1 MFGKKMGLALRF
13 NLSLVAVLAIC
24 TLVIGV
30 ISWRLSNDL
39 AEKTMLA
46 NVETQVGIFSA
57 SLDSVHKD
65 AEASLRRAL
74 AGVLAE
80 MPGPYRISAKTALG
94 NVNVPTLFAGNT
106 QLTGDNALCDRV
118 LAMAGTTC
126 TIFARNGDDLIR
138 VATNVKKNDGS
149 RAVGTPIDRQLP
161 SYAVL
166 MRGDDYLGLTR
177 VMNNTYVVLMHPLKD
192 NDNHVIG
199 IVAIGFDITSRL
211 AGFKDQ
217 LKAIK
222 VGDTGYFYVVDAN
235 EGAGKGDFIVHP
247 ALEGKNGK
255 DARAADGTPII
266 EQMMKERNGIIR
278 YPWKDS
284 NTGNTGQKISLFRV
298 VDSWGW
304 VIASSVW
311 SSELESTGRQIV
323 TIEIVSLVVLA
334 LAVLALVAFLLSR
347 LVMRKI
353 GGEPEAATEV
363 ATKIAAGDLEAK
375 IAIEPGDTTSLMV
388 AIQALADKMA
398 WYRSVIDAVP
408 FPIHVIDNNMNW
420 TFLNKAFEKLMVD
433 NGRVRDRN
441 DAVGRPC
448 STADANI
455 CKTKNCGIEQ
465 LKIGTGQT
473 FFDWCGQN
481 CKQDTAYVLNANG
494 ERIGFVETVTDLT
507 STLRVKNYTEREVMR
522 LAANLER
529 LSNSDFQFDLALTD
543 ADQYTQ
549 DVRSQFKKINDNL
562 QLTRQSLTEAFTEVN
577 GVLSRIE
584 QGDLTKTVSGDFKGP
599 FAELKTAVNNTVSKL
614 AQTIADVNSTAET
627 LASATVQVSSTAQ
640 SLSQASSEQAAS
652 VEETSATIEQASA
665 SIAQNTENAKVA
677 DAISAEGSQKAAEG
691 GEAVALTVE
700 AMKDIAKKIGII
712 DDIAYQTN
720 LLALNAAIE
729 AARAGEHGKG
739 FAVVAAE
746 VRKLAERSQV
756 AAQEIGQLAGNSV
769 SMAERAGKLLD
780 EIVPATKKTADLVQ
794 EITAASEE
802 QSGGVAQLNNA
813 MSQLSQIT
821 QQNASASEE
830 LAATAEE
837 MSSQAENLQALM
849 SFFDL
854 GKGAGQPARN
864 AVVHGKNSAKPLTA
878 TSAREHGNFAR
889 F

>member
-1 MFGKKMGLALRF
+1 MGNLMFGKKMGLALRF
-13 NLSLVAVLAIC
+13 NLSLVAVLAVC
-24 TLVIGV
+24 TLVIGL

-57 SLDSVHKD
+57 SLDSVHKE

-94 NVNVPTLFAGNT
+94 NVNVPTLFAGNI
-106 QLTGDNALCDRV
+106 QLTGDNAICDRV

-126 TIFARNGDDLIR
+126 TIFARNGEDLIR

-149 RAVGTPIDRQLP
+149 RAVGTPMDRQLA
-161 SYAVL
+161 SYGIL
-166 MRGDDYLGLTR
+166 IKGDDYLGLTR
-177 VMNNTYVVLMHPLKD
+177 VMNGTYVVLMHPLKD
-192 NDNHVIG
+192 NDSHVVG
-199 IVAIGFDITSRL
+199 VVAIGFDMTSRL

-347 LVMRKI
+347 LVLRKL
-353 GGEPEAATEV
+353 GGEPDHAAEL
-363 ATKIAAGDLEAK
+363 ASAIALGDLSSQIQLK
-375 IAIEPGDTTSLMV
+375 SGDTTSLMAAMQHMSETIKVLV
-388 AIQALADKMA
+388 AEMEGMSKAHDAGDIDVRVDESRFQGAFQSMAKGVNGMVFTHLEIILKGIDCFQEFGKGNLAADMAKLPGKKIVLNHAIDQVRANIQALAD
-398 WYRSVIDAVP
+398 DANRLAQAAV
-408 FPIHVIDNNMNW
+408 DGN
-420 TFLNKAFEKLMVD
+420 LN
-433 NGRVRDRN
+433 VR
-441 DAVGRPC
+441 
-448 STADANI
+448 ADA
-455 CKTKNCGIEQ
+455 GRHQ
-465 LKIGTGQT
+465 GDFRKIVEG
-473 FFDWCGQN
+473 
-481 CKQDTAYVLNANG
+481 LNNVMEAIVGPVN
-494 ERIGFVETVTDLT
+494 EIN
-507 STLRVKNYTEREVMR
+507 RVMS
-522 LAANLER
+522 ALE
-529 LSNSDFQFDLALTD
+529 S
-543 ADQYTQ
+543 
-549 DVRSQFKKINDNL
+549 
-562 QLTRQSLTEAFTEVN
+562 
-577 GVLSRIE
+577 
-584 QGDLTKTVSGDFKGP
+584 GDLTKSINARYRGQLQTLC
-599 FAELKTAVNNTVSKL
+599 ETINNTVTKL
-614 AQTIADVNSTAET
+614 AQTIAEVNNTTET

-652 VEETSATIEQASA
+652 VEETSASIEQMSA
-665 SIAQNTENAKVA
+665 SISQNTENAKVA
-677 DAISAEGSQKAAEG
+677 DAMSAEGSQKAAEG
-691 GEAVALTVE
+691 GEAVTQTVE

-802 QSGGVAQLNNA
+802 QSAGVGQVNNA

-854 GKGAGQPARN
+854 GRGATSRPAQGSS
-864 AVVHGKNSAKPLTA
+864 AVNGKKTAQPLT
-878 TSAREHGNFAR
+878 TSPALEHGNFAR